1 MQASQEEALRVLGEA
16 FGDRL
21 KGGAVQGG
29 EKPFDGPLASV
40 YPKNAE
46 EVELL
51 AKVTTRYSIAL
62 LAQGAGTG
70 PAATPQPGSILV
82 RFDLMRGLQI
92 RGSEELWIRAEPG
105 TSLLELDNNLRARG
119 WGLAVYPTSAPR
131 ATVGGWL
138 ALDGLGVGSFEYGWL
153 SENVLSADVVL
164 PGGERRT
171 LRGEELSSHAQA
183 GGAAGI
189 VVGAT
194 LRTRRAEKDVP
205 FGIAFDNLED
215 LARTIT
221 SIQAANVPL
230 WHLVFVN
237 PTMSRARGLGKDY
250 LLFGAYSDKQ
260 AAYATEGLRGAYG
273 PRGGRMLPRADAYR
287 VWGERFF
294 PVAPS
299 HSTPTP
305 ERKLIRLTELVEA
318 LGSTQDRPEENAV
331 QGTVSRSG
339 EVLLLTFDA
348 RDEGWVQD
356 YRDIQHERGM

>member
-1 MQASQEEALRVLGEA
+1 MKRDS
-16 FGDRL
+16 
-21 KGGAVQGG
+21 VQGR
-29 EKPFDGPLASV
+29 EKPFGGPLASV
-40 YPKNAE
+40 SPKNAE

-51 AKVTTRYSIAL
+51 AKVTARYSIAL

-105 TSLLELDNNLRARG
+105 TPLLDLDNNLRARG
-119 WGLAVYPTSAPR
+119 WGLAVYPTSAPK

-171 LRGEELSSHAQA
+171 VRGEELSPFAQA
-183 GGAAGI
+183 GGTAGI

-194 LRTRRAEKDVP
+194 LRTRRADKDVP
-205 FGIAFDNLED
+205 FSIAFDNLEN

-221 SIQAANVPL
+221 SIQAASVPL
-230 WHLVFVN
+230 WHLAFVN
-237 PTMSRARGLGKDY
+237 PAMSRARGLGKDY
-250 LLFGAYSDKQ
+250 LLFGAYSRER
-260 AAYATEGLRGAYG
+260 AEYVTEGLRDACG

-299 HSTPTP
+299 HSTPAP
-305 ERKLIRLTELVEA
+305 ERKLIRLTELVEVM
-318 LGSTQDRPEENAV
+318 GSMRDRPEENAV

-348 RDEGWVQD
+348 REEGWVQG
-356 YRDIQHERGM
+356 YRDIHHEREM